1 MQILMIYVMSI
12 MILWP
17 PFCLH
22 TGLPKKAALRQA
34 VRSISG
40 RTGKTFLTIFLVLL
54 PVEICM
60 IVTGALKCGVVAELL
75 LDAIA
80 YLYVVPF
87 YITLMYNIFY
97 EVTGTERMDL
107 ETKKKDIWSK

>member
-1 MQILMIYVMSI
+1 M
-12 MILWP
+12 
-17 PFCLH
+17 
-22 TGLPKKAALRQA
+22 
-34 VRSISG
+34 SG
-40 RTGKTFLTIFLVLL
+40 RLANTFFTLLLCIL

-60 IVTGALKCGVVAELL
+60 IVTGALKCGVIAEVL

-87 YITLMYNIFY
+87 YLTLMYNLFY

-107 ETKKKDIWSK
+107 EKKKKDIWSK